1 MADLYEVLQVHPKAE
16 PDVIRAAYRA
26 LAHKYHPDNGGSQA
40 RMAALNDAWQVLG
53 DPKRRATY
61 DVTRAVDRSTSTPES
76 SMSGANG
83 RSGGAR
89 QQPSHV
95 QGVRPSGSVLDFGR
109 YEGWS
114 LGELVVHHP
123 EYLEWLERMPIGRRY
138 FDEIEA
144 LLGPGRAAR
153 DESELKRSTA
163 ARGRG
168 RRR

>member
-1 MADLYEVLQVHPKAE
+1 
-16 PDVIRAAYRA
+16 
-26 LAHKYHPDNGGSQA
+26 
-40 RMAALNDAWQVLG
+40 
-53 DPKRRATY
+53 
-61 DVTRAVDRSTSTPES
+61 
-76 SMSGANG
+76 MSAANG
-83 RSGGAR
+83 RFSGAR
-89 QQPSHV
+89 QEPSHV

-114 LGELVVHHP
+114 LGELVVHDP

-153 DESELKRSTA
+153 DRSELNRSTA
-163 ARGRG
+163 SRGRG